1 MDSLFINA
9 KLEDL
14 LDCINNNDFKVKNP
28 PHNPAKKEFE
38 KYISKKNEER
48 RNNSTVIMLRDF
60 HNFIKKT
67 LITKVTNLY
76 RVKHPKEKIYL
87 LDLAVGK
94 GGDMAKWNNAKI
106 DSVFGFDKSSDS
118 INSVDP
124 FNQGA
129 KERLRNASW
138 VKTKVHY
145 TVGDATNP
153 SPELQQEVI
162 NFIKSNE
169 GFNGF
174 QIMSCQFALHYFF
187 KNEIALE
194 TVFKFFSPLLKKG
207 GYFIGTSA
215 DGSKITSLL
224 GKNKSFDSTL
234 LSITKNFKA
243 ETPKLPFG
251 NGYTFRL
258 NDTFDGANYFNSMG
272 ESTEYLTNMDVL
284 IQMAAKYNLQPVF
297 LNLFEQQGKTFSIIH
312 PGRDDK
318 RHFLTFEQIYNLPE
332 HGGWFIPQDKHRGKE
347 KYIPNHLSLNEEEIN
362 GLYTTFVFIKI

>member
-1 MDSLFINA
+1 MEETNEISSLFINA

-28 PHNPAKKEFE
+28 PHNLSKKEFE
-38 KYISKKNEER
+38 KYINKKNEER

-67 LITKVTNLY
+67 LICNVANLY
-76 RVKHPKEKIYL
+76 RANHSKQEKIHL

-94 GGDMAKWNNAKI
+94 GGDMAKWNKAKI
-106 DSVFGFDKSSDS
+106 YSVFGLDKSNES
-118 INSVDP
+118 INSIDP

-138 VKTKVHY
+138 VKTKIHY
-145 TVGDATNP
+145 TVADATNP
-153 SPELQQEVI
+153 SLELKQEI
-162 NFIKSNE
+162 ESFIKN
-169 GFNGF
+169 NLF
-174 QIMSCQFALHYFF
+174 QIISCQFALHYFF
-187 KNEIALE
+187 QSEIALE
-194 TVFKFFSPLLKKG
+194 NVFRFFSPFLKKG
-207 GYFIGTSA
+207 GYFIGTST
-215 DGSKITSLL
+215 DSTKITNLL
-224 GKNKSFDSTL
+224 GKNKSFNSTL

-243 ETPKLPFG
+243 QKPKLPFG
-251 NGYTFRL
+251 NSYTFRL

-297 LNLFEQQGKTFSIIH
+297 LNLFEQPYSILH

-318 RHFLTFEQIYNLPE
+318 RHFLTFEQIYGLPE
-332 HGGWFIPQDKHRGKE
+332 HGGW
-347 KYIPNHLSLNEEEIN
+347 LNEKRNNQLNDDEIIIN
-362 GLYTTFVFIKI
+362 GLYTTFIFIKT